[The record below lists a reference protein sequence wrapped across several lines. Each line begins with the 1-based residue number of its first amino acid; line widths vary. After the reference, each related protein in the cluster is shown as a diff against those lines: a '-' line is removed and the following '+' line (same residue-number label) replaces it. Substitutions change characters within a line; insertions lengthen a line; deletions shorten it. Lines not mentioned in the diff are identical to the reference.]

1 MGVWCCINCPWK
13 MRPSAT
19 PRDLP
24 KQYEKRCSL
33 CDGKLM
39 YLTCEAKAITVISPS
54 TFTYTHQGKHYH
66 PQPPGGKLLPQ
77 QYEQAAF
84 LIQHNPN
91 ALPQQLRVGTSI
103 AIPGSLSAGQS
114 IGHIAPQLNNL
125 STISQLRK
133 KVLSET
139 PGLITSIRGSD
150 TFILDYQDFQQS
162 CPNFVQHFDLDSNN
176 TAIISVQTE
185 FMRQTL
191 SIFSNTI
198 QLSNTETTVECDNNF
213 DLNNDDDI
221 VIEVLFPK
229 VFKY

>member
-91 ALPQQLRVGTSI
+91 ALP
-103 AIPGSLSAGQS
+103 
-114 IGHIAPQLNNL
+114 
-125 STISQLRK
+125 
-133 KVLSET
+133 
-139 PGLITSIRGSD
+139 
-150 TFILDYQDFQQS
+150 
-162 CPNFVQHFDLDSNN
+162 
-176 TAIISVQTE
+176 
-185 FMRQTL
+185 
-191 SIFSNTI
+191 
-198 QLSNTETTVECDNNF
+198 
-213 DLNNDDDI
+213 
-221 VIEVLFPK
+221 
-229 VFKY
+229 